1 MTKDNRLF
9 FMSASSSFSLRRR
22 SSFARLEMSVRLGRA
37 KPRPSSE
44 RLELTLPRTLSPPPS
59 AQPARRAARLARS
72 LASRR
77 VSRRRL
83 AVRSP
88 LSYAL
93 VPSSIRRP
101 LGKRPVLTSRPPSS
115 SLVLSPTPSRTSS
128 TAPPPTP
135 RPHRPT
141 SPMSPPPRSC
151 SSRCPCV
158 SERAGRSP
166 RPASSTP
173 RSRLSPRRRRCTFP
187 FPPLSSLAP
196 APCRVGHPGL
206 AVLRRSRTSLP
217 RLYFPL
223 LPKSTPLQHALSAGS
238 VPVSERGES
247 RRRRLS
253 EPTRA
258 NRLESSVS
266 VLLVQPQLVQAGA
279 PAESPTS
286 SSSHRVSRPS
296 CRPEPPPPVSHPLVL
311 RHPPASVRQSTSQQG
326 LGQLIKTPS
335 RSASSTLAPP
345 HPAPPHAPPDDHA
358 QRRRRGRQPGPAR
371 RPVHERGHRRPRRVE
386 RHRQRR
392 LHDHHVRA
400 RPRQEGCR
408 RHDQLGPCVLLSPS
422 PLLKGPRASR

>member
-1 MTKDNRLF
+1 MQDVQVARHDHDQGQPPLLHECVLLF
-9 FMSASSSFSLRRR
+9 LPPSSFEFRTSRD
-22 SSFARLEMSVRLGRA
+22 ERA
-37 KPRPSSE
+37 TRASQAEAVE
-44 RLELTLPRTLSPPPS
+44 RATRADPASHPLFLS

-83 AVRSP
+83 AVRPP

-135 RPHRPT
+135 RPHRRT
-141 SPMSPPPRSC
+141 SPVSPPPRSC

-158 SERAGRSP
+158 SERARRSP
-166 RPASSTP
+166 RPASSAP

-247 RRRRLS
+247 
-253 EPTRA
+253 
-258 NRLESSVS
+258 
-266 VLLVQPQLVQAGA
+266 
-279 PAESPTS
+279 
-286 SSSHRVSRPS
+286 
-296 CRPEPPPPVSHPLVL
+296 
-311 RHPPASVRQSTSQQG
+311 
-326 LGQLIKTPS
+326 
-335 RSASSTLAPP
+335 
-345 HPAPPHAPPDDHA
+345 
-358 QRRRRGRQPGPAR
+358 
-371 RPVHERGHRRPRRVE
+371 
-386 RHRQRR
+386 
-392 LHDHHVRA
+392 
-400 RPRQEGCR
+400 CR
-408 RHDQLGPCVLLSPS
+408 R
-422 PLLKGPRASR
+422 